1 MKAVSVYPR
10 KPNSVHV
17 AELPKP
23 SVDQVPNGRGVLVKV
38 LRVGVDGTDKEIN
51 AAEYGAAP
59 PGYDFLVI
67 GHEGFGRVEAVGPNV
82 TGLKPGDYV
91 VATVRRPG
99 KSIYDLIGT
108 NDMTTDDTYY
118 ERGINLRH
126 GYLTEYYV
134 DDAEFIVK
142 VPQGLKQVG
151 VLLEPTTVVEK
162 GIYQAYEIQRR
173 LKVWK
178 PRKAAVMGAGTIGLL
193 ATLVLRLR
201 GLDVT
206 TFARSTKPYLNA
218 DLIEELGARYISTKE
233 TPILDAAKQ
242 HGPFDLIFEGT
253 GNSSVVFDSMQ
264 TLGKNGVLVL
274 SSVTGGDKMIS
285 IPADRI
291 NLEFVLGNKVMVG
304 TVNANREYF
313 ELGVRDMAQAEAEYP
328 GWLSKL
334 LTDPV
339 QGLENYPELFSRTS
353 DTGATMIQ
361 FKQEI
366 CRDLDAALRREWL
379 ETNGLGGFASS
390 TIIGL
395 NTRRYHGLLVAATKP
410 PVGRFVGVLSCSRS
424 WKKLCSSRDNRL
436 ISRQTVIRESS
447 TPRVFDTSSGSVSIH
462 FLFSPTKSRAL
473 RSRSPSS

>member
-1 MKAVSVYPR
+1 MKAISVFPG
-10 KPNSVHV
+10 KAESVHL
-17 AELPKP
+17 ADLNKP
-23 SVDQVPNGRGVLVKV
+23 SLDEVPEGRGVLVKV

-82 TGLKPGDYV
+82 TELKPGDYV

-99 KSIYDLIGT
+99 RSIYDLIGT

-134 DDAEFIVK
+134 DDAEFVVK

-162 GIYQAYEIQRR
+162 GIHQAYEIQRP
-173 LKVWK
+173 LKLWH

-193 ATLVLRLR
+193 VTMVLRLR

-206 TFARSTKPYLNA
+206 TFARNPKPYLNA
-218 DLIEELGARYISTKE
+218 DLIEELGARYVSTKE
-233 TPILDAAKQ
+233 TSILEGGKKF
-242 HGPFDLIFEGT
+242 GPFDLIFEAT
-253 GNSSVVFDSMQ
+253 GNSGVVFDSMQ
-264 TLGKNGVLVL
+264 ALGKNGVLVL
-274 SSVTGGDKMIS
+274 SSVTGGDRMIQ

-313 ELGVRDMAQAEAEYP
+313 EMGVRDMSQVEAEYP
-328 GWLSKL
+328 GWLSRL

-339 QGLENYPELFSRTS
+339 RGLENYTELFN
-353 DTGATMIQ
+353 
-361 FKQEI
+361 K
-366 CRDLDAALRREWL
+366 L
-379 ETNGLGGFASS
+379 TNPNGSIKVFCE
-390 TIIGL
+390 
-395 NTRRYHGLLVAATKP
+395 VA
-410 PVGRFVGVLSCSRS
+410 
-424 WKKLCSSRDNRL
+424 DM
-436 ISRQTVIRESS
+436 
-447 TPRVFDTSSGSVSIH
+447 
-462 FLFSPTKSRAL
+462 
-473 RSRSPSS
+473 